1 MKKSFLLLLM
11 AVAAALPAVS
21 AQAVK
26 PAPPP
31 IPAHREDILP
41 SAFAGWE
48 IGPDAKTSDDP
59 KIADPADPA
68 VMKEYGFK
76 DFESATY
83 SRNQRKITVRAA
95 RFADASGAYGA
106 FTFYRDPRMQPE
118 KIGDAA
124 ASANNR
130 ILFSRYNI
138 LLDVVIEKITAM
150 SATDLR
156 ELADNLPRPAAE
168 AVTLPSLT
176 NYLPAR
182 DAVSNSEK
190 YIMGPIVLE
199 KMHAP
204 VRFSLVDFS
213 SGSEVALQDYSTSL
227 GNATLMVISYPTPQ
241 IAAAHLKTIEDWRSA
256 SSSQAARSPSLTS
269 PAVPGSAP
277 APVPVTLTGEFQV
290 KRSGPLVVVA
300 AGQMSAREAK
310 SLLGGVHYDADVT
323 WHEDAHLGPQDNVG
337 GFLIALISLVAVV
350 IFITLVAGV
359 AFGGIRIL
367 ARKFFPERIFDK
379 PENVEFIRLNLEE

>member
-1 MKKSFLLLLM
+1 MKKSFLLLLT
-11 AVAAALPAVS
+11 ALAAALPAVS
-21 AQAVK
+21 AQAVQ
-26 PAPPP
+26 PAPQ
-31 IPAHREDILP
+31 PAAAHSEAILP

-48 IGPDAKTSDDP
+48 IGPDAKTSYDP

-68 VMKEYGFK
+68 VMNEYGFK
-76 DFESATY
+76 DFQSATY

-106 FTFYRDPRMQPE
+106 FTFYREPRMQPE

-156 ELADNLPRPAAE
+156 ELAENLPRPAAE

-182 DAVSNSEK
+182 EAISNSAK

-199 KMHAP
+199 KLHAP
-204 VRFSLVDFS
+204 LRFSLVDFS

-241 IAAAHLKTIEDWRSA
+241 IAAAHLKTIEDWRSTAA
-256 SSSQAARSPSLTS
+256 SQTARSTSSTS
-269 PAVPGSAP
+269 PAVPGLAP
-277 APVPVTLTGEFQV
+277 APVTLTGEFQV

-310 SLLGGVHYDADVT
+310 SLLGAVHYDADVT

-337 GFLIALISLVAVV
+337 KFLIALISLVAVI
-350 IFITLVAGV
+350 IFVTLVAGV

-367 ARKFFPERIFDK
+367 ARKFFPERVFDK